1 MPRKKKE
8 VEESE
13 VKNDISE
20 KSDAKQDETTLL
32 QMAATLLK
40 VDRAIMDI
48 QTTMIKGFLDRLS
61 KYEDVSKDREL
72 ISRLSIL
79 DRKEDTDASVATESD
94 G

>member
-8 VEESE
+8 VEEPK

-20 KSDAKQDETTLL
+20 ENDAKQDETTLL

-40 VDRAIMDI
+40 IDRAIMDI

-61 KYEDVSKDREL
+61 KYEDVSEDREL
-72 ISRLSIL
+72 ISRLSSTFE
-79 DRKEDTDASVATESD
+79 KEDKDVSVATESD

>member
-8 VEESE
+8 VEEHE
-13 VKNDISE
+13 VKNNISE
-20 KSDAKQDETTLL
+20 ESDVKQDEVTLL

-48 QTTMIKGFLDRLS
+48 QTAMIKGFLDRLS
-61 KYEDVSKDREL
+61 KYEDVSEDREL
-72 ISRLSIL
+72 VSRLSSTFE
-79 DRKEDTDASVATESD
+79 KEDKDASVATESD